1 MCIRDRE
8 GAGGCRAVR
17 AADERRCQETGGPMR
32 RGHGLDRDSEQQARH
47 RQLEAKCSACDVEGV
62 LERWE
67 SSPWLAYRGGHAFD

>member
-1 MCIRDRE
+1 
-8 GAGGCRAVR
+8 
-17 AADERRCQETGGPMR
+17 MR